1 LKAFERVNNRFVG
14 HAEATEVSF
23 VALNETSNCCY
34 SVDGSCGDTAG
45 SYAGNSNIESG
56 IIIGA
61 GHKYLE

>member
-1 LKAFERVNNRFVG
+1 MNPKISWRVLWFKEKDNVRL
-14 HAEATEVSF
+14 HVS
-23 VALNETSNCCY
+23 SNCY
-34 SVDGSCGDTAG
+34 SVDGSCGDAAG